1 MGEQMKIK
9 IKKEIGYLIAA
20 IISLALAVGVTI
32 AWAIIV

>member
-1 MGEQMKIK
+1 MKIK
-9 IKKEIGYLIAA
+9 IKKEIGYLIAS